1 MGYFSLHFNFVF
13 GKNIFGSDNLKTLL
27 KITKYLFI
35 VTLVLMIA
43 LVSIF
48 IVYSRKLDYKI
59 PTILNVEV
67 YDKNGDLFLT
77 LNNDNKQNYV
87 KLEEIDQKIID
98 AFISIEDK
106 KFYTH
111 SGIDI
116 ARIGGALLSN
126 IEDNALSQGAST
138 ITQQYARNLYLSN
151 NKNVRRKVEEIMI
164 AINLETKYSKNEILE
179 GYLNSIYFD
188 HGIYGIEDACLF
200 YFNKPAKEVSLV
212 EAASLASIPKA
223 PIHYSPINN
232 PENNKNRRNLV
243 IDELYKDKKITL
255 EERDQAKKEK
265 LKLHGKL
272 ERSNNLNA
280 PYFQDIILKELN
292 DLNVLKESKNLKVY
306 TSLDLKLNTIALN
319 AIEKYYPKDSGLQL
333 AIFAMD
339 PKTGNVLTSIGGT
352 NYLDSPFNR
361 SINAL
366 RQPGSAIKPFL
377 YYAALNSGFTPA
389 TTFTSTKT
397 NFYVNDKVYSPT
409 NFADIYPER
418 EVSMAYAIAA
428 SDNIYA
434 IKTHLFLGTD
444 VLVNTLKDFDFTTPI
459 NDNVSLALGTSEVK
473 LSELVR
479 GYAKLAS
486 LGKDVKTNYIERIVD
501 ENNKKIY
508 SSKTKFE
515 QKFNLENTYILN
527 ETMTNVFDNRLAIN
541 ISTTGAA
548 IANRLTK
555 TYAAKSGSTNTDNWM
570 IGYNNEIVLGIWT
583 GFDDNKFIDNS
594 EVKFIK
600 FIWAEIMEEYM
611 QNKADAWYEL
621 PRNVIPISLNPISGA
636 VAHSNEYKK
645 DLYFRNDNL
654 PWYIYEETSNKK

>member
-1 MGYFSLHFNFVF
+1 M
-13 GKNIFGSDNLKTLL
+13 KKLL

-35 VTLVLMIA
+35 ITLLIMVA
-43 LVSIF
+43 FVSIF
-48 IVYSRKLDYKI
+48 IIYSRKLDYKI

-67 YDKNGDLFLT
+67 YDKHGDLFLT

-87 KLEEIDQKIID
+87 QIEDIDQKIID

-106 KFYTH
+106 KFYKH
-111 SGIDI
+111 AGIDI

-126 IEDNALSQGAST
+126 IEANSLSEGAST
-138 ITQQYARNLYLSN
+138 ITQQYARNLYLSP

-164 AINLETKYSKNEILE
+164 AINLETKYTKEEILE

-200 YFNKPAKEVSLV
+200 YFNKHAKEVSLI
-212 EAASLASIPKA
+212 EAAALASIPKA
-223 PIHYSPINN
+223 PVHYSPINN
-232 PENNKNRRNLV
+232 PENNLKRRNLV
-243 IDELYKDKKITL
+243 IDELYKDNKITL
-255 EERDQAKKEK
+255 DECNKAKEEK

-272 ERSNNLNA
+272 ERLKNANA
-280 PYFQDIILKELN
+280 PYFQDLILKELN
-292 DLNVLKESKNLKVY
+292 ELNVLKEAKSLKVY
-306 TSLDLKLNTIALN
+306 TSLDLKLNQISLD
-319 AIEKYYPKDSGLQL
+319 AINKYYPKDSTMQL
-333 AIFAMD
+333 AIYAMD
-339 PKTGNVLTSIGGT
+339 PNTGEVLTSIGGT
-352 NYLDSPFNR
+352 NYIESTFNR
-361 SINAL
+361 STSAL

-377 YYAALNSGFTPA
+377 YYAALENGFTPA

-397 NFYVNDKVYSPT
+397 NFYINDKIYSPT
-409 NFADIYPER
+409 NFLDIYPER

-444 VLVNTLKDFDFTTPI
+444 VLVNTLKDFDFKTPI

-473 LSELVR
+473 LSELVQ

-486 LGKDVKTNYIERIVD
+486 LGRDVNIKYINKIID
-501 ENNKKIY
+501 ENNKTIY
-508 SSKTKFE
+508 ASKNKFD

-541 ISTTGAA
+541 IQTTGAA
-548 IANRLTK
+548 IANKLTR

-570 IGYNNEIVLGIWT
+570 IGYNKDIVLGIWT
-583 GFDDNKFIDNS
+583 GFDDNKYIDNN
-594 EVKFIK
+594 EAKYIK
-600 FIWAEIMEEYM
+600 YIWAEIMEEYL
-611 QNKADAWYEL
+611 KDRPSTWYDL
-621 PRNVIPISLNPISGA
+621 PNNVIPISLNPISGM
-636 VAHSNEYKK
+636 VAHTKEYKK

-654 PWYIYEETSNKK
+654 PWYIFEETTTKR

>member
-1 MGYFSLHFNFVF
+1 M
-13 GKNIFGSDNLKTLL
+13 KKLL

-35 VTLVLMIA
+35 ITLLIMVA
-43 LVSIF
+43 FVSIF
-48 IVYSRKLDYKI
+48 IIYSRKLDYKI

-67 YDKNGDLFLT
+67 YDKHGDLFLT

-87 KLEEIDQKIID
+87 QIEDIDQKIID

-106 KFYTH
+106 KFYKH
-111 SGIDI
+111 AGIDI

-126 IEDNALSQGAST
+126 IEANSLSEGAST
-138 ITQQYARNLYLSN
+138 ITQQYARNLYLSP

-164 AINLETKYSKNEILE
+164 AINLETKYTKEEILE

-200 YFNKPAKEVSLV
+200 YFNKHAKEVSLI
-212 EAASLASIPKA
+212 EAAALASIPKA
-223 PIHYSPINN
+223 PVHYSPINN
-232 PENNKNRRNLV
+232 PENNLKRRNLV
-243 IDELYKDKKITL
+243 IDELYKDNKITL
-255 EERDQAKKEK
+255 DECNKAKEEK

-272 ERSNNLNA
+272 ERSKNANA
-280 PYFQDIILKELN
+280 PYFQDLILKELN
-292 DLNVLKESKNLKVY
+292 ELNVLKEAKSLKVY
-306 TSLDLKLNTIALN
+306 TSLDLKLNQISLD
-319 AIEKYYPKDSGLQL
+319 AINKYYPKDSTMQL
-333 AIFAMD
+333 AIYAMD
-339 PKTGNVLTSIGGT
+339 PNTGEVLISIGGT
-352 NYLDSPFNR
+352 NYIESTFNR
-361 SINAL
+361 STSAL

-377 YYAALNSGFTPA
+377 YYAALENGFTPA

-397 NFYVNDKVYSPT
+397 NFYVNDKIYSPT
-409 NFADIYPER
+409 NFLDIYPER

-444 VLVNTLKDFDFTTPI
+444 VLVNTLKDFDFKTPI

-473 LSELVR
+473 LSELVQ

-486 LGKDVKTNYIERIVD
+486 LGRDVNIKYINKIID
-501 ENNKKIY
+501 ENNKTIY
-508 SSKTKFE
+508 ASKNKFD

-541 ISTTGAA
+541 IQTTGAA
-548 IANRLTK
+548 IANKLTR

-570 IGYNNEIVLGIWT
+570 IGYNKDIVLGIWT
-583 GFDDNKFIDNS
+583 GFDDNKYIDNN
-594 EVKFIK
+594 EAKYIK
-600 FIWAEIMEEYM
+600 YIWAEIMEEYL
-611 QNKADAWYEL
+611 KDRPSTWYDL
-621 PRNVIPISLNPISGA
+621 PNNVIPISLNPISGM
-636 VAHSNEYKK
+636 VAHTKEYKK

-654 PWYIYEETSNKK
+654 PWYIFEETTTKR

>member
-1 MGYFSLHFNFVF
+1 M
-13 GKNIFGSDNLKTLL
+13 KKLL

-35 VTLVLMIA
+35 ITLLIMVA
-43 LVSIF
+43 FVSIF
-48 IVYSRKLDYKI
+48 IIYSRKLDYKI

-67 YDKNGDLFLT
+67 YDKHGDLFLT

-87 KLEEIDQKIID
+87 QIEDIDQKIID

-106 KFYTH
+106 KFYKH
-111 SGIDI
+111 AGIDI

-126 IEDNALSQGAST
+126 IEANSLSEGAST
-138 ITQQYARNLYLSN
+138 ITQQYARNLYLSP

-164 AINLETKYSKNEILE
+164 AINLETKYTKEEILE

-200 YFNKPAKEVSLV
+200 YFNKHAKEVSLI
-212 EAASLASIPKA
+212 EAAALASIPKA
-223 PIHYSPINN
+223 PVHYSPINN
-232 PENNKNRRNLV
+232 PENNLKRRNLV
-243 IDELYKDKKITL
+243 IDELYKDNKITL
-255 EERDQAKKEK
+255 DECNKAKEEK

-272 ERSNNLNA
+272 ERLKNANA
-280 PYFQDIILKELN
+280 PYFQDLILKELN
-292 DLNVLKESKNLKVY
+292 ELNVLKEAKSLKVY
-306 TSLDLKLNTIALN
+306 TSLDLKLNQISLD
-319 AIEKYYPKDSGLQL
+319 AINKYYPKDSTMQL
-333 AIFAMD
+333 AIYAMD
-339 PKTGNVLTSIGGT
+339 PNTGEVLTSIGGT
-352 NYLDSPFNR
+352 NYIESTFNR
-361 SINAL
+361 STSAL

-377 YYAALNSGFTPA
+377 YYAALENGFTPA

-397 NFYVNDKVYSPT
+397 NFYINDKIYSPT
-409 NFADIYPER
+409 NFLDIYPER

-444 VLVNTLKDFDFTTPI
+444 VLVNTLKDFDFKTPI

-473 LSELVR
+473 LSELVQ

-486 LGKDVKTNYIERIVD
+486 LGRDVNIKYINKIID
-501 ENNKKIY
+501 ENNKTIY
-508 SSKTKFE
+508 ASKNKFD

-541 ISTTGAA
+541 IQTTGAA
-548 IANRLTK
+548 IANKLTR

-570 IGYNNEIVLGIWT
+570 IGYNKDIVLGIWT
-583 GFDDNKFIDNS
+583 GFDDNKYIDNN
-594 EVKFIK
+594 EAKYIK
-600 FIWAEIMEEYM
+600 YIWAEIMEEYL
-611 QNKADAWYEL
+611 KDRPSTWYVL
-621 PRNVIPISLNPISGA
+621 PNNVIPISLNPISGM
-636 VAHSNEYKK
+636 VAHTKEYKK

-654 PWYIYEETSNKK
+654 PWYIFEETTTKR